1 MKKNLLSL
9 IPAICLLCL
18 ICCSPKQ
25 SDQKSGII
33 NALLR
38 TVPSDAVGVMS
49 FGEGYDSM
57 MNVLD
62 STSAFTQ
69 IYYGSLTNSPMVL
82 SLNYTGK
89 LNELLAIDCGTSRPD
104 TMLAVR
110 CIQWDISGYGL
121 KWSLVSY
128 QQGRRYA
135 MLLSPDAGVLHAA
148 QRHLSQGTSIL
159 DANGCSEALQAAGGS
174 ADFLLF
180 PNREVS
186 KIPQVSKY
194 APFLK
199 GLCSWTVAVPG
210 KDSDFDIACLHG
222 EDKTFYASLLDAQ
235 KTSDSHLAQVLDS
248 TVNNVVSLQIRSI
261 DDYIK
266 AYREYLDAHTKL
278 REYDA
283 KAKQIEQWART
294 LGIRELA
301 KISTGQ
307 GAFLAVRTAKPL
319 GDKDICD
326 NDAKGNLSELFGQA
340 FSLKDESCCTC
351 KGEWLLTG
359 DAQILQ
365 NIEVKAGKALG
376 GLAAKWPSE
385 GVKAVVYTQEP
396 EPVLLE
402 VTADTRVKLIKK
414 F

>member
-1 MKKNLLSL
+1 M
-9 IPAICLLCL
+9 LCL
-18 ICCSPKQ
+18 PCCSPKASEQ
-25 SDQKSGII
+25 EYCAI
-33 NALLR
+33 NDLLH
-38 TVPSDAVGVMS
+38 TVPSDAVGVMTFS
-49 FGEGYDSM
+49 DGYESM
-57 MNVLD
+57 KNVLD
-62 STSAFTQ
+62 TSSVFMHL
-69 IYYGSLTNSPMVL
+69 YYGSLTESAMVL

-89 LNELLAIDCGTSRPD
+89 LYGLLAIDCGVSRPD

-110 CIQWDISGYGL
+110 GIQFQAPGYGIRNRIVTYNAG
-121 KWSLVSY
+121 K
-128 QQGRRYA
+128 RYA
-135 MLLSPDAGVLHAA
+135 MLLSLDGNVLDAA
-148 QRHLSQGTSIL
+148 QRHIYQGTSLL

-174 ADFLLF
+174 SDCMLF
-180 PNREVS
+180 PNWEVS
-186 KIPQVSKY
+186 KIPQLSKY

-199 GLCSWTVAVPG
+199 GFCSWTVFVPG
-210 KDSDFDIACLHG
+210 RDSEFDISCLH
-222 EDKTFYASLLDAQ
+222 EDDKAFYAGLLDAQ
-235 KTSDSHLAQVLDS
+235 KPSDSHLAQVLDT
-248 TVNNVVSLQIRSI
+248 TVNNVVSLQISSI